1 MTTKS
6 RLELTVGIFIVIGL
20 IVLVFFVFFIRDFQ
34 LVKPGY
40 RFDIVFGFANGLKV
54 GAPARLAGV
63 DVGEVK
69 SIDIFYEPDSSKTS
83 PSTTLRTG
91 TERSRSTRVKVR
103 VWVKKEAQVPMDS
116 EVLINTLGL
125 LGEKYIEIIP
135 GKNYSLLAGEGSLVS
150 GRDPVAV
157 EEVTEETKKMVLKIE
172 QAVGGINE
180 VLSQIKTG
188 QGTLGKLVYE
198 DTIYQNI
205 EGSTK
210 DLKELTEDLKRHPW
224 KLFWKPKEKPG
235 KK

>member
-6 RLELTVGIFIVIGL
+6 RLELTVGVFMVIGL
-20 IVLVFFVFFIRDFQ
+20 IILVFFVFFIRDFQ

-54 GAPARLAGV
+54 GAPTRLAGV
-63 DVGEVK
+63 DVGEIK
-69 SIDIFYEPDSSKTS
+69 GIDIFYEPDSSKT
-83 PSTTLRTG
+83 
-91 TERSRSTRVKVR
+91 RVRVR
-103 VWVKKEAQVPMDS
+103 VWVKKEAQVPLDS
-116 EVLINTLGL
+116 EILINTLGL

-135 GKNYSLLAGEGSLVS
+135 GKNYALLAGEGSTVS

-157 EEVTEETKKMVLKIE
+157 EEVTEETKKLVLKIE
-172 QAVGGINE
+172 QAVTGLND
-180 VLSQIKTG
+180 VLVQIKTG

-198 DTIYQNI
+198 DDIYQNI

-224 KLFWKPKEKPG
+224 KLFWKPKEKPVKSG
-235 KK
+235 K